1 MSRLSAAARSD
12 RLDLVARLLRDQPGI
27 TAARIAEVMGVSL
40 RSVFRDLE
48 LLRERGYPIESARG
62 RGGGLRLHRSWGLGR
77 VLLSSEEALGTLLAL
92 AISDKVGM
100 PMFASAT
107 ARARRRIVDAF
118 PSHERRRIGPLRER
132 IFIGTPASARVRA
145 SYAEPSAVPS
155 RALQAA
161 FVEERVVTAR
171 YAREDASV
179 SERRLEPHALV
190 INWPAWYLV
199 AFDHSRAA
207 PRTFR
212 LDRFHRVQPL
222 PETFRPRPRDMVQEL
237 VATGDVRLEA
247 L

>member
-1 MSRLSAAARSD
+1 MARHPVASRSD
-12 RLDLVARLLRDQPGI
+12 RLDLVARLLRDKPGI
-27 TAARIAEVMGVSL
+27 SAARIADTLRVSL
-40 RSVFRDLE
+40 RSVFRDLD

-77 VLLSSEEALGTLLAL
+77 VLLSSEEALCTLLAL

-100 PMFASAT
+100 PMFAAAA

-118 PSHERRRIGPLRER
+118 PSHERRRIEPLRER
-132 IFIGTPASARVRA
+132 IFVGTPASARVRA
-145 SYAEPSAVPS
+145 SYGEPAAAPS
-155 RALQAA
+155 RALQVA
-161 FVEERVVTAR
+161 FVEERVVTAG
-171 YAREDASV
+171 YAREDGSL

-212 LDRFHRVQPL
+212 LDRFHRVQPQ
-222 PETFRPRPRDMVQEL
+222 PDSFRPRPRDMVHDL
-237 VATGDVRLEA
+237 VASGEVRLEA